1 MREIFSE
8 VLGKKVVLP
17 QKCERIVSFSPS
29 ITEALFIMGLGEKIK
44 GVSVYCVR
52 PPDARKKIII
62 GSYST
67 YKREKLLEI
76 NPDIIFTTTGY
87 QLEFAKKLSDEFPVW
102 PIRLPS
108 NLADVI
114 STCCE
119 AGLVAGYPDE
129 ARQLERKLIDHLF
142 ILKSQAEKINSILT
156 SPKNEDNNHSNSNN
170 NKIKVY
176 VEIDLGGPTT
186 FGAYSYIT
194 DALDFLG
201 FENIFSDEPKE
212 WLRPDDKV
220 VSQKNPDVIIYEPKM
235 FSKRREKEEII
246 KKLFE
251 RFGEIK
257 AIKNK
262 NVFITPGIYDFLA
275 HHGPS
280 FITETLQWILEIK
293 KKLNIK
299 K

>member
-29 ITEALFIMGLGEKIK
+29 ITEALFMMGLEEKIK

-119 AGLVAGYPDE
+119 AGLVAGYHDE

-156 SPKNEDNNHSNSNN
+156 YPKNEDNDHSNSNN

-293 KKLNIK
+293 KKFVSS
-299 K
+299 

>member
-29 ITEALFIMGLGEKIK
+29 ITEALFMMGLGGKIK

-119 AGLVAGYPDE
+119 AGLAAGYPDE
-129 ARQLERKLIDHLF
+129 ARQLERKLIDHLL
-142 ILKSQAEKINSILT
+142 ILKSQAEKINSIPT
-156 SPKNEDNNHSNSNN
+156 SPKNEDNNHSNNNN

-201 FENIFSDEPKE
+201 LENIFSDEPKE

-293 KKLNIK
+293 KKFVSS
-299 K
+299 

>member
-1 MREIFSE
+1 
-8 VLGKKVVLP
+8 L
-17 QKCERIVSFSPS
+17 
-29 ITEALFIMGLGEKIK
+29 
-44 GVSVYCVR
+44 
-52 PPDARKKIII
+52 
-62 GSYST
+62 
-67 YKREKLLEI
+67 
-76 NPDIIFTTTGY
+76 
-87 QLEFAKKLSDEFPVW
+87 
-102 PIRLPS
+102 
-108 NLADVI
+108 
-114 STCCE
+114 
-119 AGLVAGYPDE
+119 
-129 ARQLERKLIDHLF
+129 
-142 ILKSQAEKINSILT
+142 
-156 SPKNEDNNHSNSNN
+156 
-170 NKIKVY
+170 
-176 VEIDLGGPTT
+176 
-186 FGAYSYIT
+186 
-194 DALDFLG
+194 
-201 FENIFSDEPKE
+201 ENIFSDEPKE

>member
-1 MREIFSE
+1 
-8 VLGKKVVLP
+8 
-17 QKCERIVSFSPS
+17 
-29 ITEALFIMGLGEKIK
+29 MGLGEKIK

-142 ILKSQAEKINSILT
+142 DLKSQLGKINS
-156 SPKNEDNNHSNSNN
+156 SSGSHKNEDNNDN

-220 VSQKNPDVIIYEPKM
+220 VSKKNPDVIIYEPKM

-293 KKLNIK
+293 KKFVSS
-299 K
+299 

>member
-17 QKCERIVSFSPS
+17 QRCEKIVSFSPS
-29 ITEALFIMGLGEKIK
+29 VTEALFMIGLGEKIK

-52 PPDARKKIII
+52 PPEARKKIII

-76 NPDIIFTTTGY
+76 NPHIIFTTTGY

-108 NLADVI
+108 NLADII
-114 STCCE
+114 STCVE
-119 AGLVAGYPDE
+119 AGLVAGFPDE

-142 ILKSQAEKINSILT
+142 NLKSKAEAINSSST
-156 SPKNEDNNHSNSNN
+156 SSKNNDNNHTPNNN

-212 WLRPDDKV
+212 WLRPDDKL
-220 VSQKNPDVIIYEPKM
+220 VSQKNPDIIIYEPKM
-235 FSKRREKEEII
+235 FSKRREKEEIV
-246 KKLFE
+246 KKLYE

-257 AIKNK
+257 AIKNGY
-262 NVFITPGIYDFLA
+262 VFITPGIYDFLA

-293 KKLNIK
+293 KKFANS
-299 K
+299 

>member
-8 VLGKKVVLP
+8 VLGKEVVLP

-29 ITEALFIMGLGEKIK
+29 ITEALFMMGLGEKIK

-67 YKREKLLEI
+67 YKREKILEI

-114 STCCE
+114 SACCE
-119 AGLVAGYPDE
+119 AGFVAGYPDE
-129 ARQLERKLIDHLF
+129 ARKLERKLIDHLF
-142 ILKSQAEKINSILT
+142 ILKSQAEKINSIPT
-156 SPKNEDNNHSNSNN
+156 SQKNEDNNHSNNSN

>member
-29 ITEALFIMGLGEKIK
+29 ITEALFMMGLGGKIK

-119 AGLVAGYPDE
+119 AGLAAGYPDE
-129 ARQLERKLIDHLF
+129 ARQLERKLIDHLL
-142 ILKSQAEKINSILT
+142 ILKSQAEKINSIPT
-156 SPKNEDNNHSNSNN
+156 SPKNEDNNHNNNN

-201 FENIFSDEPKE
+201 LENIFSDEPKE